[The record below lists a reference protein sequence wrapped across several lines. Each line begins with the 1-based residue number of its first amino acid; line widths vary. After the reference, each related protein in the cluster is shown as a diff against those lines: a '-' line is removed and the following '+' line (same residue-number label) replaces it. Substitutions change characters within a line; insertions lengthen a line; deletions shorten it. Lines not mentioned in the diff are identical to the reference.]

1 MQRLDEG
8 DEVMQRLDEG
18 DKLESTEIKLK
29 LSTMKPLHTN
39 WLIRAYKHVTT
50 VTGREIYW
58 KGWVK
63 SGIIKDIE
71 NRSIDISTLDAFFEI
86 DPTEK
91 KTHQDQI
98 NSFDGSSQITYITD
112 NLESDSDCEW
122 EDNDD
127 NIFAVFNNE
136 EDVWLYYCTDILFC
150 W

>member
-1 MQRLDEG
+1 
-8 DEVMQRLDEG
+8 
-18 DKLESTEIKLK
+18 
-29 LSTMKPLHTN
+29 MKPLHAN
-39 WLIRAYKHVTT
+39 WLIRAYRHVTT
-50 VTGREIYW
+50 ATSREICW

-71 NRSIDISTLDAFFEI
+71 NGSIDIFTLDAFLEI

-91 KTHQDQI
+91 KMRLDHI
-98 NSFDGSSQITYITD
+98 NSFDGSSEITYITD

-127 NIFAVFNNE
+127 NISSYLTSKTTFDFTT
-136 EDVWLYYCTDILFC
+136 VWIFLSC